1 VGKIVRHYLSLALR
15 NVARMKLYAAISVT
29 GLAIGFAAATL
40 IGLYVHDEL
49 NYERWI
55 PNSERIYQVSA
66 GLSTGQLS
74 GVAPSDVGLWFASD
88 YPQFETVTR
97 LFDDRGFF
105 AEGDR
110 KFNER
115 ITWADASVFD
125 VFALPVVSGNLA
137 GALAQ
142 PDSLVITRRTAQ
154 KYFGES
160 GAVGKTLL
168 YNGEQPMVV
177 TAVIEDLPS
186 RTHLDFITILAA
198 AHAPYSPSALQ
209 DRTPIQVFGSK
220 LWNSRTYFLL
230 KPNEPLEPIRQ
241 SIATLIDRHAP
252 IANGPRKA
260 SEVWALVVRPIRA
273 IHLSS
278 GGIAE
283 PDSETR
289 GSIYAVAAIGLLIM
303 LVASINFVNLLTAL
317 GVRRALEVGV
327 RKATGARRSDLFA
340 QFMSE
345 SFLYVAAG
353 AAAGLA
359 IAAVA
364 LRPLNTFLRRTI
376 DFSMF
381 FDLRIA
387 AAALLFLALVALLA
401 GLYPAMVLSSFR
413 PATVTKGGAGGRGQ
427 AGVRQVLVVLQF
439 AILITLLIATT
450 VTYRQMAL
458 GMREALRQNTDPIV
472 LLQGSCN
479 DALKSEMLRAPG
491 VVDAACTMGL
501 PQLGFGFMSPMQ
513 RGDRETLSTRG
524 LQLLRALGLRARGG
538 PILLRRARYRRFAAG
553 QRVDDAG
560 GAAHQRDGREGA
572 RFRNAAGSRRRN
584 RRVRP
589 HVPPTRHVHT
599 AARRDHHRRA
609 RGFPDRPGAR
619 ADSAGHVLRRSRK
632 FPLALREARRP
643 RDARGA
649 RSDRPRLDRVRQLRT
664 AAAVLLGAVD
674 SEHVP
679 RLAAPDAAVLRV
691 RRLGRANRGARPRRS
706 SRARGRVAHQ
716 GDRHSQGARRRT
728 VVDHYALAVAI
739 LEARV
744 ARERDRVAR
753 DVLRDERLAAGFCH
767 QGGARL
773 VDVRGRGGGDAR
785 GRRGRSAVAHLGD
798 GGDEAGD
805 GVAVRVAASAVHRQN
820 RSQQWKA
827 HCATTAISASCCL
840 RSPYCRPESCY
851 PPTMVFTSAHRPPTC
866 RQTSSRA
873 SVDFLRTGPKM
884 TPADSK

>member
-513 RGDRETLSTRG
+513 RGDREPLGIRYLPVG
-524 LQLLRALGLRARGG
+524 FNFFELLGYELAAGRYFSEELGTDASPPDNVWTTPEALLINETAARALGFATPQEAVGEIVAFAHMFRQPATFTPRHDAIIIGVLEDFQIGQVREPIPPATFYVDPGNFRLLSVKLDGRATPEALEAIDRVWTEYGSSG
-538 PILLRRARYRRFAAG
+538 PPQRFFLEQSIQNMYLDLRRQTQLFSVFAGLAVLIAVLG
-553 QRVDDAG
+553 LVGLAAHAAVSRTKEIGIRKALGGGRWSITTLLLWQFSKPVLLANVIAWPATYYAMNAWLQGFATRVELDWWMFV
-560 GAAHQRDGREGA
+560 GAAA
-572 RFRNAAGSRRRN
+572 VTLVVA
-584 RRVRP
+584 V
-589 HVPPTRHVHT
+589 
-599 AARRDHHRRA
+599 
-609 RGFPDRPGAR
+609 
-619 ADSAGHVLRRSRK
+619 
-632 FPLALREARRP
+632 
-643 RDARGA
+643 
-649 RSDRPRLDRVRQLRT
+649 
-664 AAAVLLGAVD
+664 AAVLLHTWAMAGTRPVTA
-674 SEHVP
+674 
-679 RLAAPDAAVLRV
+679 LR
-691 RRLGRANRGARPRRS
+691 
-706 SRARGRVAHQ
+706 
-716 GDRHSQGARRRT
+716 
-728 VVDHYALAVAI
+728 Y
-739 LEARV
+739 E
-744 ARERDRVAR
+744 
-753 DVLRDERLAAGFCH
+753 
-767 QGGARL
+767 
-773 VDVRGRGGGDAR
+773 
-785 GRRGRSAVAHLGD
+785 
-798 GGDEAGD
+798 
-805 GVAVRVAASAVHRQN
+805 
-820 RSQQWKA
+820 
-827 HCATTAISASCCL
+827 
-840 RSPYCRPESCY
+840 
-851 PPTMVFTSAHRPPTC
+851 
-866 RQTSSRA
+866 
-873 SVDFLRTGPKM
+873 
-884 TPADSK
+884 